1 MNRFY
6 LLKKTEYSGA
16 MLFQL
21 LILITLLLTA
31 PVGMA
36 AVQASIDRPV
46 VYDGESF
53 TLVISSDAKRRD
65 KPDFSLLEKDFYILG
80 TGSSQQVQMINGVT
94 TAKTSWTVTLQAK
107 TIGQFHI
114 PSLRIGKELTNPIQV
129 TVAEPPEAS
138 SAMDGQHIFIETE
151 IASSEKPIYLQ
162 QQILYTVRLVFD
174 RPILDGSLSEPA
186 PENALIEQLGKNNRY
201 TSQRNGKSFTVIERR
216 YAIFP
221 EKSGELVIPPLRFT
235 GSLVSDAAGRR
246 SPSRIDPNMRRFFG
260 GDPFAGVFDRGRP
273 VTLKGKAVSLDV
285 LPRPASYSASHW
297 LPAAGLELE
306 DSWAEQPPEFKV
318 GEPVSRTISIKAKG
332 LLATLLPKLEIAE
345 VDGVSV
351 YPQQPVTE
359 SRTDGTWVYGQS
371 NQSMSYMPT
380 RAGALVVPELQLSW
394 WDTQAGVER
403 TAVLPKW
410 SVEVLPGKD
419 LPVEPVVQAEDTVVA
434 KQQSESSATEDEE
447 GRDSKQEKGGF
458 NKILQ
463 EYWWLLLIIAVVVLA
478 LTRHW
483 SKKSDKARAIDGEN
497 EKTAAHRQS
506 QRELQKHL
514 NEACSRNDASSAAE
528 ALLGMAALAKPE
540 NPPKTLPAL
549 AALLEQGSEELIR
562 LDRFLYATDET
573 GWEGRQFYEKFRNGL
588 VFRASEKPVR
598 DGLEPL
604 YPD

>member
-1 MNRFY
+1 MVTS
-6 LLKKTEYSGA
+6 LSL
-16 MLFQL
+16 
-21 LILITLLLTA
+21 
-31 PVGMA
+31 A

-65 KPDFSLLEKDFYILG
+65 KPDFSLLEKDFYIQG

-107 TIGQFHI
+107 AIGQFHI

-129 TVAEPPEAS
+129 TVAAPPEAS

-151 IASSEKPIYLQ
+151 VASSEKPIYLQ

-273 VTLKGKAVSLDV
+273 VTLRGKAVSLDV

-351 YPQQPVTE
+351 YPEQPVTE

-434 KQQSESSATEDEE
+434 KQQSESSASEDEE
-447 GRDSKQEKGGF
+447 GRDSTQEKGGF
-458 NKILQ
+458 NKALQ
-463 EYWWLLLIIAVVVLA
+463 EYWWLLLIIVVVVLA
-478 LTRHW
+478 LNRQR
-483 SKKSDKARAIDGEN
+483 SKKSDKAHAVDGVN

-528 ALLGMAALAKPE
+528 ALLEMAALAKPE

-549 AALLEQGSEELIR
+549 AAMLNQGSEELIR
-562 LDRFLYATDET
+562 MDRFLYATDET
-573 GWEGRQFYEKFRNGL
+573 GWDGRQFYEKFRNGL
-588 VFRASEKPVR
+588 AFRASEKPVR
-598 DGLEPL
+598 DGLKPL

>member
-1 MNRFY
+1 MFVQFLAISG
-6 LLKKTEYSGA
+6 LLMVTS
-16 MLFQL
+16 LSL
-21 LILITLLLTA
+21 
-31 PVGMA
+31 A
-36 AVQASIDRPV
+36 AVQASIDRPI

-65 KPDFSLLEKDFYILG
+65 KPDFSLLEKDFYIQG

-107 TIGQFHI
+107 AIGQFHI

-129 TVAEPPEAS
+129 TVAAPPEAS

-151 IASSEKPIYLQ
+151 VASSEKPIYLQ

-201 TSQRNGKSFTVIERR
+201 TSQRNGKSFTVNERR

-273 VTLKGKAVSLDV
+273 VTLRGKAVSLDV

-318 GEPVSRTISIKAKG
+318 GVPVSRTISIKAKG
-332 LLATLLPKLEIAE
+332 LLATLLPKLEIAK

-351 YPQQPVTE
+351 YPEQPVTE

-434 KQQSESSATEDEE
+434 KQQSESSASEDEE
-447 GRDSKQEKGGF
+447 GRDSTQEKGGF
-458 NKILQ
+458 NKALQ
-463 EYWWLLLIIAVVVLA
+463 EYWWLLLIIVVVVLA
-478 LTRHW
+478 LNRQR
-483 SKKSDKARAIDGEN
+483 SKKSDKAHAVDGVN

-528 ALLGMAALAKPE
+528 ALLEMAALAKPE

-549 AALLEQGSEELIR
+549 AALLDQGSEELIR
-562 LDRFLYATDET
+562 MDRFLYATDET
-573 GWEGRQFYEKFRNGL
+573 GWDGRQFYEKFRNGL
-588 VFRASEKPVR
+588 AFRASEKPVR
-598 DGLEPL
+598 DGLKPL